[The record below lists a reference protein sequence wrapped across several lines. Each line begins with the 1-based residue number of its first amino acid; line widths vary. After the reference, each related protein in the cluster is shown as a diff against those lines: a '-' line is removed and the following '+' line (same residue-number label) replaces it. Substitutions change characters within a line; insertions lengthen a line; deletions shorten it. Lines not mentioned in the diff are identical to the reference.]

1 MSQHQY
7 LSQYSSQRPNV
18 KQSRT
23 QKKPSFVLNYFV
35 SAKLAILCG
44 AAAGTVFIGVPAAY
58 AQTNGTPV
66 SSAQATN
73 VIIAAQNQRTE
84 ADQDLPTVTLP
95 MITVEAATEENP
107 IYAGGQVTYTNNMG
121 FLGNKDFLETP
132 FSAISYTDKFIADQ
146 QAIDITDVIAAT
158 DPSVYASGASG
169 ESLESYYIRGFA
181 SSSNDVT
188 VNGLSG
194 MAPYYR
200 SSPEMFERVEVLK
213 GPSAML
219 NGMSPNG
226 SIGGSVNLVT
236 KRAGEEP
243 LTQLTTRYLS
253 DTQLGAHVDI
263 GRRFGEDKQF
273 GVRVNSAYREGD
285 SAVDDQEKQ
294 AQSAAIALDWRGE
307 RARVSADLYTTTDR
321 VDGPTRGV
329 TVASGINI
337 PSVPDTDTLL
347 NPSWAYFETQTKGAI
362 GRAEFD
368 INDQLTTYAAM
379 GVTKWNYSGLSADSA
394 QIFNA
399 DGDLTTTLGA
409 TGDDNE
415 RRSLEVGLNG
425 HLQTGSINHQI
436 ATNVTRYE
444 EDYSLY
450 AARFRGVSIDTNI
463 YNPIWGSRPDVD
475 LNLPL
480 LMTTE
485 TDLTSYGVADTLS
498 FDQDKYQLTLGARYQ
513 QLKTQQTGGLLSTGT
528 KYNESAVTPSGALLI
543 KINDQMSLYANYIEG
558 LSQGAT
564 APADAD
570 NAGEIF
576 APYKT
581 KQKEVGIKIDLGDF
595 SHTLS
600 AYEIEKPNSYTDT
613 DTNIFSY
620 AGAQRNR
627 GVEWGFFGSPAENV
641 RLMGGISY
649 IDAKLTEMNDG
660 VNEGNQAAG
669 VPKWQSKIG
678 AEWDL
683 PFIENLTL
691 TANANAV
698 SKQYLENDNIQSLPG
713 RTIYDVGARYL
724 TSVNDKPL
732 TLRGSVENVM
742 NKAYWTTAHYN
753 DLAIG
758 APRTFLL
765 SATVDF

>member
-1 MSQHQY
+1 MYQLQY
-7 LSQYSSQRPNV
+7 LDHKNNFKQR
-18 KQSRT
+18 KT
-23 QKKPSFVLNYFV
+23 QTKPLFALNCIV
-35 SAKLAILCG
+35 SAKLAMTLG
-44 AAAGTVFIGVPAAY
+44 VTVGTVFICMPSAY
-58 AQTNGTPV
+58 AQT
-66 SSAQATN
+66 SSHAISNEQTN
-73 VIIAAQNQRTE
+73 ESRIEQQNQDMESKDDENMPTTT
-84 ADQDLPTVTLP
+84 LSTITVTA
-95 MITVEAATEENP
+95 ERNDNP
-107 IYAGGQVTYTNNMG
+107 IYAGGQVTSTNHVG
-121 FLGNKDFLETP
+121 FLGNKDFLDTP

-158 DPSVYASGASG
+158 DPSVYASGAG
-169 ESLESYYIRGFA
+169 GQSLESYYIRGFA

-194 MAPYYR
+194 MAPFYR

-236 KRAGEEP
+236 KRAGDEP

-273 GVRVNSAYREGD
+273 GVRVNGAYREGD
-285 SAVDDQEKQ
+285 SAIDDQEKQ

-307 RARVSADLYTTTDR
+307 GARVSADLYTTTDR
-321 VDGPTRGV
+321 VDGPTRGI
-329 TVASGINI
+329 TLASGIDI
-337 PSVPDTDTLL
+337 PSVPDPDTLL
-347 NPSWAYFETQTKGAI
+347 NPSWAYFETKTKGAI

-368 INDQLTTYAAM
+368 INDQWTTYASM
-379 GVTKWNYSGLSADSA
+379 GVTKWNYDGLSADRA
-394 QIFNA
+394 QISNS

-415 RRSLEVGLNG
+415 RKSFEVGLNG
-425 HLQTGSINHQI
+425 HFQTGNIDHQI
-436 ATNVTRYE
+436 AINTTRYE
-444 EDYSLY
+444 EQYNLY
-450 AARFRGVSIDTNI
+450 AARFRGISIDTNI
-463 YNPIWGSRPDVD
+463 YDPVWGSRPDLD

-480 LMTTE
+480 LTT
-485 TDLTSYGVADTLS
+485 TDTNLTSYGVADTLS

-513 QLKTQQTGGLLSTGT
+513 KLKTEQTGGMLSTGM
-528 KYNESAVTPSGALLI
+528 KYDENAITPSGALLI
-543 KINDQMSLYANYIEG
+543 KMTDQTSLYANYIEG

-564 APADAD
+564 APVDAE

-627 GVEWGFFGSPAENV
+627 GVEWGVFGSPAENI

-649 IDAKLTEMNDG
+649 IDAKLTKMNNG

-669 VPKWQSKIG
+669 VPKWQSKVG
-678 AEWDL
+678 VEWDL
-683 PFIENLTL
+683 PFVENLTL

-698 SKQYLENDNIQSLPG
+698 SKQYLENDNIQSVSG
-713 RTIYDVGARYL
+713 RTIYGLGARYL
-724 TSVNDKPL
+724 TSVNQTPL
-732 TLRGSVENVM
+732 TVRASVDNVL

-758 APRTFLL
+758 EPRTFML
-765 SATVDF
+765 SATMDF

>member
-1 MSQHQY
+1 MSQLQQH
-7 LSQYSSQRPNV
+7 SSQHPNV
-18 KQSRT
+18 KQSFT
-23 QKKPSFVLNYFV
+23 EHKPFFVLNYFV
-35 SAKLAILCG
+35 SAKLALLCG
-44 AAAGTVFIGVPAAY
+44 AAAGTVFLGMPAAY

-66 SSAQATN
+66 SSTQATDMT
-73 VIIAAQNQRTE
+73 ITAQNQSTE

-95 MITVEAATEENP
+95 AITVEADVEENSN
-107 IYAGGQVTYTNNMG
+107 YAGGQVTYTNNMG
-121 FLGNKDFLETP
+121 FLGNKDFLDTP

-146 QAIDITDVIAAT
+146 QAVDITDVIAAT
-158 DPSVYASGASG
+158 DPAVYTSGASG

-188 VNGLSG
+188 VNGLTG

-236 KRAGEEP
+236 KRAGDEP

-253 DTQLGAHVDI
+253 DSQLGAHVDI

-273 GVRVNSAYREGD
+273 GVRINGAYREGD
-285 SAVDDQEKQ
+285 SVVDDQEKQ

-307 RARVSADLYTTTDR
+307 RARVSADLYTTTDH

-329 TVASGINI
+329 TLASGVDI
-337 PSVPDTDTLL
+337 PSVPDPDTLL

-368 INDQLTTYAAM
+368 INDQLTTYASM
-379 GVTKWNYSGLSADSA
+379 GVTKWNYDGLSADNA
-394 QIFNA
+394 QISNT
-399 DGDLTTTLGA
+399 DGDISTTVGYV
-409 TGDDNE
+409 GDDNE
-415 RRSLEVGLNG
+415 RQSFEVGLNG
-425 HLQTGSINHQI
+425 QFQTGNIGHQI
-436 ATNVTRYE
+436 AVNATRYE
-444 EDYSLY
+444 EEYNLY
-450 AARFRGVSIDTNI
+450 AARFRGVSVDTNI
-463 YNPIWGSRPDVD
+463 YDPVWGSRPDLD
-475 LNLPL
+475 LNPPL
-480 LMTTE
+480 LTATDTE
-485 TDLTSYGVADTLS
+485 LTSYGIADTLS

-513 QLKTQQTGGLLSTGT
+513 QLKTEQTGGMLSTGA
-528 KYNESAVTPSGALLI
+528 KYDENAVTPSVALSV
-543 KINDQMSLYANYIEG
+543 KITDQTSLYANYIEG
-558 LSQGAT
+558 LSKGDT
-564 APADAD
+564 APTDAE

-581 KQKEVGIKIDLGDF
+581 KQKEVGIKIDLGNF

-627 GVEWGFFGSPAENV
+627 GLEWGVFGSPAENV

-649 IDAKLTEMNDG
+649 IDAKLTKMSDG
-660 VNEGNQAAG
+660 VNEDNQAAG

-678 AEWDL
+678 VEWDL
-683 PFIENLTL
+683 PLVENLTL

-713 RTIYDVGARYL
+713 RTIYGVGARYL

-758 APRTFLL
+758 EPRTFLL
-765 SATVDF
+765 SATMDF

>member
-1 MSQHQY
+1 MSQLQQH
-7 LSQYSSQRPNV
+7 SSQHPNV
-18 KQSRT
+18 KQSFT
-23 QKKPSFVLNYFV
+23 EHKPFFVLNYFV
-35 SAKLAILCG
+35 SAKLALLCG
-44 AAAGTVFIGVPAAY
+44 AAAGTVFLGMPAAY

-66 SSAQATN
+66 SSTQATDMT
-73 VIIAAQNQRTE
+73 ITAQNQSIE

-95 MITVEAATEENP
+95 AITVEADVEENSN
-107 IYAGGQVTYTNNMG
+107 YAGGQVTYTNNMG
-121 FLGNKDFLETP
+121 FLGNKDFLDTP

-146 QAIDITDVIAAT
+146 QAVDITDVIAAT
-158 DPSVYASGASG
+158 DPAVYTSGASG

-188 VNGLSG
+188 VNGLTG

-236 KRAGEEP
+236 KRAGDEP

-253 DTQLGAHVDI
+253 DSQLGAHVDI

-273 GVRVNSAYREGD
+273 GFRVNGAYREGD

-307 RARVSADLYTTTDR
+307 RARVSADLYTTTDH

-329 TVASGINI
+329 TLASGVDI
-337 PSVPDTDTLL
+337 PSVPDPDTLL

-368 INDQLTTYAAM
+368 INDQLTTYASM
-379 GVTKWNYSGLSADSA
+379 GVTKWNYDGLSADNA
-394 QIFNA
+394 QISNT
-399 DGDLTTTLGA
+399 DGDISTTVGYV
-409 TGDDNE
+409 GDDNE
-415 RRSLEVGLNG
+415 RQSFEVGLNG
-425 HLQTGSINHQI
+425 QFQTGNIGHQI
-436 ATNVTRYE
+436 AVNATRYE
-444 EDYSLY
+444 EEYNLY
-450 AARFRGVSIDTNI
+450 AARFRGVSVDTNI
-463 YNPIWGSRPDVD
+463 YDPVWGSRPDLD
-475 LNLPL
+475 LNPPL
-480 LMTTE
+480 LTATDTE
-485 TDLTSYGVADTLS
+485 LTSYGIADTLS

-513 QLKTQQTGGLLSTGT
+513 QLKTEQTGGMLSTGT
-528 KYNESAVTPSGALLI
+528 KYDENAITPSVALSV
-543 KINDQMSLYANYIEG
+543 KITDQTSLYANYIEG
-558 LSQGAT
+558 LSKGDT
-564 APADAD
+564 APTDAE

-581 KQKEVGIKIDLGDF
+581 KQKEVGIKIDLGNF

-627 GVEWGFFGSPAENV
+627 GVEWGVFGSPAENV

-649 IDAKLTEMNDG
+649 IDAKLTKMNDG

-678 AEWDL
+678 VEWDL
-683 PFIENLTL
+683 PLVENLTL

-713 RTIYDVGARYL
+713 RTIYGVGARYL

-758 APRTFLL
+758 EPRTFLL
-765 SATVDF
+765 SATMDF

>member
-1 MSQHQY
+1 MSQLQQH
-7 LSQYSSQRPNV
+7 SSQHPNV
-18 KQSRT
+18 KQSFT
-23 QKKPSFVLNYFV
+23 EHKPFFVLNYFV
-35 SAKLAILCG
+35 SAKLALLCG
-44 AAAGTVFIGVPAAY
+44 AAAGTVFLGMPAAY

-66 SSAQATN
+66 SSTEATDMT
-73 VIIAAQNQRTE
+73 ITAQNQSTE

-95 MITVEAATEENP
+95 AITVEADAEENSN
-107 IYAGGQVTYTNNMG
+107 YAGGQVTYTNNMG
-121 FLGNKDFLETP
+121 FLGNKDFLDTP

-146 QAIDITDVIAAT
+146 QAVDITDVIAAT
-158 DPSVYASGASG
+158 DPAVYTSGASG

-188 VNGLSG
+188 VNGLTG

-236 KRAGEEP
+236 KRAGDEP

-253 DTQLGAHVDI
+253 DSQLGAHVDI

-273 GVRVNSAYREGD
+273 GVRVNGAYREGD

-307 RARVSADLYTTTDR
+307 RARVSADLYTTTDH

-329 TVASGINI
+329 TLASGVDI
-337 PSVPDTDTLL
+337 PSVPDPDTLL

-368 INDQLTTYAAM
+368 INDQLTTYASM
-379 GVTKWNYSGLSADSA
+379 GVTKWNYDGLSADNA
-394 QIFNA
+394 QISNT
-399 DGDLTTTLGA
+399 DGDISTTVGYV
-409 TGDDNE
+409 GDDNE
-415 RRSLEVGLNG
+415 RQSFEVGLNG
-425 HLQTGSINHQI
+425 QFQTGNIGHQI
-436 ATNVTRYE
+436 AVNATRYE
-444 EDYSLY
+444 EKYNLY
-450 AARFRGVSIDTNI
+450 AARFRGVSVDTNI
-463 YNPIWGSRPDVD
+463 YDPVWGSRPDLD
-475 LNLPL
+475 LNPPL
-480 LMTTE
+480 LTATDTE
-485 TDLTSYGVADTLS
+485 LTSYGIADTLS

-513 QLKTQQTGGLLSTGT
+513 QLKTEQTGGMLSTGT
-528 KYNESAVTPSGALLI
+528 KYDENAITPSVALSV
-543 KINDQMSLYANYIEG
+543 KITDQTSLYANYIEG
-558 LSQGAT
+558 LSKGAT
-564 APADAD
+564 APTDAE

-581 KQKEVGIKIDLGDF
+581 KQKEVGIKIDLGNF

-600 AYEIEKPNSYTDT
+600 AYEIEKPNGYTDT

-627 GVEWGFFGSPAENV
+627 GVEWGVFGSPAENV

-649 IDAKLTEMNDG
+649 IDAKLTKMNDG

-678 AEWDL
+678 VEWDL
-683 PFIENLTL
+683 PLVENLTL

-713 RTIYDVGARYL
+713 RTIYGVGARYL

-758 APRTFLL
+758 EPRTFLL
-765 SATVDF
+765 SATMDF

>member
-1 MSQHQY
+1 MSQLQQH
-7 LSQYSSQRPNV
+7 SSQHPNV
-18 KQSRT
+18 KQSFT
-23 QKKPSFVLNYFV
+23 EHKPFFVLNYFV
-35 SAKLAILCG
+35 SAKLALLCG
-44 AAAGTVFIGVPAAY
+44 AAAGTVFLGMPAAY
-58 AQTNGTPV
+58 AQTKGTPV
-66 SSAQATN
+66 SSTQATDMT
-73 VIIAAQNQRTE
+73 IIAQNQSTE
-84 ADQDLPTVTLP
+84 AGQDLPTVTLP
-95 MITVEAATEENP
+95 AITVEADAEENSN
-107 IYAGGQVTYTNNMG
+107 YAGGQVTYTNNMG
-121 FLGNKDFLETP
+121 FLGNKDFLDTP

-146 QAIDITDVIAAT
+146 QAVDITDVIAAT
-158 DPSVYASGASG
+158 DPAVYTSGASG

-188 VNGLSG
+188 VNGLTG

-236 KRAGEEP
+236 KRAGDEP
-243 LTQLTTRYLS
+243 LTQLTTKYLS

-273 GVRVNSAYREGD
+273 GVRVNGAYREGD

-307 RARVSADLYTTTDR
+307 RARVSADLYTTTDH

-329 TVASGINI
+329 TLASGVDI
-337 PSVPDTDTLL
+337 PSVPDPDTLL

-368 INDQLTTYAAM
+368 INDQLTTYASM
-379 GVTKWNYSGLSADSA
+379 GVTKWNYDGLSADNA
-394 QIFNA
+394 QISNT
-399 DGDLTTTLGA
+399 DGDISTTVGYV
-409 TGDDNE
+409 GDDNE
-415 RRSLEVGLNG
+415 RQSFEVGLNG
-425 HLQTGSINHQI
+425 QFQTGNIGHQI
-436 ATNVTRYE
+436 AVNATRYE
-444 EDYSLY
+444 EEYNLY
-450 AARFRGVSIDTNI
+450 AARFRGVSVDTNI
-463 YNPIWGSRPDVD
+463 YDPVWGSRPDLD
-475 LNLPL
+475 LNPPL
-480 LMTTE
+480 LTATDTE
-485 TDLTSYGVADTLS
+485 LTSYGIADTLS

-513 QLKTQQTGGLLSTGT
+513 QLKTEQTGGMLSTGT
-528 KYNESAVTPSGALLI
+528 KYDENAITPSVALSV
-543 KINDQMSLYANYIEG
+543 KITDQTSLYANYIEG
-558 LSQGAT
+558 LSKGAT
-564 APADAD
+564 APTDAE

-581 KQKEVGIKIDLGDF
+581 KQKEVGIKIDLGNF

-627 GVEWGFFGSPAENV
+627 GVEWGVFGSPAENV

-649 IDAKLTEMNDG
+649 IDAKLTKMNDG

-678 AEWDL
+678 VEWDL
-683 PFIENLTL
+683 PLVENLTL

-713 RTIYDVGARYL
+713 RTIYGVGARYL

-742 NKAYWTTAHYN
+742 NKAYWTTAYYN
-753 DLAIG
+753 DLALG
-758 APRTFLL
+758 EPRTFML
-765 SATVDF
+765 SATMDF

>member
-1 MSQHQY
+1 MSQLQQH
-7 LSQYSSQRPNV
+7 SSQHPNV
-18 KQSRT
+18 KQSFT
-23 QKKPSFVLNYFV
+23 EHKPFFVLNYFV
-35 SAKLAILCG
+35 SAKLALLCG
-44 AAAGTVFIGVPAAY
+44 AAAGTVFLGMPAAY

-66 SSAQATN
+66 SSTQATDMT
-73 VIIAAQNQRTE
+73 ITAQNQSTE

-95 MITVEAATEENP
+95 AITVEADVEENSN
-107 IYAGGQVTYTNNMG
+107 YAGGQVTYTNNMG
-121 FLGNKDFLETP
+121 FLGNKDFLDTP

-146 QAIDITDVIAAT
+146 QAVDITDVIAAT
-158 DPSVYASGASG
+158 DPAVYTSGASG

-188 VNGLSG
+188 VNGLTG

-236 KRAGEEP
+236 KRAGDEP

-253 DTQLGAHVDI
+253 DSQLGAHVDI

-273 GVRVNSAYREGD
+273 GFRVNGAYREGD

-307 RARVSADLYTTTDR
+307 RARVSADLYTTTDH

-329 TVASGINI
+329 TLASGVDI
-337 PSVPDTDTLL
+337 PSVPDPDTLL

-368 INDQLTTYAAM
+368 INDQLTTYASM
-379 GVTKWNYSGLSADSA
+379 GVTKWNYDGLSADNA
-394 QIFNA
+394 QISNT
-399 DGDLTTTLGA
+399 DGDISTTVGYV
-409 TGDDNE
+409 GDDNE
-415 RRSLEVGLNG
+415 RQSFEVGLNG
-425 HLQTGSINHQI
+425 QFQTGNIGHQI
-436 ATNVTRYE
+436 AVNATRYE
-444 EDYSLY
+444 EEHNLY
-450 AARFRGVSIDTNI
+450 AARFRGVSVDTNI
-463 YNPIWGSRPDVD
+463 YDPVWGSRPDLD
-475 LNLPL
+475 LNPPL
-480 LMTTE
+480 LTATDTE
-485 TDLTSYGVADTLS
+485 LTSYGIADTLS

-513 QLKTQQTGGLLSTGT
+513 QLKTEQTGGMLSTGT
-528 KYNESAVTPSGALLI
+528 KYDENAITPSVALSV
-543 KINDQMSLYANYIEG
+543 KITDQTSLYANYIEG
-558 LSQGAT
+558 LSKGDT
-564 APADAD
+564 APTDAE

-581 KQKEVGIKIDLGDF
+581 KQKEVGIKIDLGNF

-627 GVEWGFFGSPAENV
+627 GVEWGVFGSPAENV

-649 IDAKLTEMNDG
+649 IDAKLTKMNDG

-678 AEWDL
+678 VEWDL
-683 PFIENLTL
+683 PLVENLTL

-713 RTIYDVGARYL
+713 RTIYGVGARYL

-742 NKAYWTTAHYN
+742 NKAYWTTADYN

-758 APRTFLL
+758 EPRTFLL
-765 SATVDF
+765 SATMDF

>member
-1 MSQHQY
+1 MSQLQQH
-7 LSQYSSQRPNV
+7 SSQHPNV
-18 KQSRT
+18 KQSFT
-23 QKKPSFVLNYFV
+23 EHKPFFVLNYFV
-35 SAKLAILCG
+35 SAKLALLCG
-44 AAAGTVFIGVPAAY
+44 AAAGTVFLGMPAAY

-66 SSAQATN
+66 SSTQATDMT
-73 VIIAAQNQRTE
+73 ITAQNQSTE

-95 MITVEAATEENP
+95 AITVEADVEENSN
-107 IYAGGQVTYTNNMG
+107 YAGGQVTYTNNMG
-121 FLGNKDFLETP
+121 FLGNKDFLDTP

-146 QAIDITDVIAAT
+146 QAVDITDVIAAT
-158 DPSVYASGASG
+158 DPAVYTSGASG

-188 VNGLSG
+188 VNGLTG

-236 KRAGEEP
+236 KRAGDEP

-253 DTQLGAHVDI
+253 DSQLGAHVDI

-273 GVRVNSAYREGD
+273 GVRINGAYREGD

-307 RARVSADLYTTTDR
+307 RARVSADLYTTTDH

-329 TVASGINI
+329 TLASGVDI
-337 PSVPDTDTLL
+337 PSVPDPDTLL

-368 INDQLTTYAAM
+368 INDQLTTYASM
-379 GVTKWNYSGLSADSA
+379 GVTKWNYDGLSADNA
-394 QIFNA
+394 QISNT
-399 DGDLTTTLGA
+399 DGDISTTVGYV
-409 TGDDNE
+409 GDDNE
-415 RRSLEVGLNG
+415 RQSFEVGLNG
-425 HLQTGSINHQI
+425 QFQTGNIGHQI
-436 ATNVTRYE
+436 AVNATRYE
-444 EDYSLY
+444 EEYNLY
-450 AARFRGVSIDTNI
+450 AARFRGVSVDTNI
-463 YNPIWGSRPDVD
+463 YDPVWGSRPDLD
-475 LNLPL
+475 LNPPL
-480 LMTTE
+480 LTATDTE
-485 TDLTSYGVADTLS
+485 LTSYGIADTLS

-513 QLKTQQTGGLLSTGT
+513 QLKTEQTGGMLSTGA
-528 KYNESAVTPSGALLI
+528 KYDENAVTPSVALSV
-543 KINDQMSLYANYIEG
+543 KITDQTSLYANYIEG
-558 LSQGAT
+558 LSKGDT
-564 APADAD
+564 APTDAE

-581 KQKEVGIKIDLGDF
+581 KQKEVGIKIDLGNF

-627 GVEWGFFGSPAENV
+627 GLEWGVFGSPAENV

-649 IDAKLTEMNDG
+649 IDAKLTKMSDG
-660 VNEGNQAAG
+660 VNEDNQAAG

-678 AEWDL
+678 VEWDL
-683 PFIENLTL
+683 PLVENLTL

-713 RTIYDVGARYL
+713 RTIYGVGARYL

-758 APRTFLL
+758 EPRTFLL
-765 SATVDF
+765 SATMDF

>member
-1 MSQHQY
+1 MSQLQQH
-7 LSQYSSQRPNV
+7 SSQHPNV
-18 KQSRT
+18 KQSFT
-23 QKKPSFVLNYFV
+23 EHKPFFVLNYFV
-35 SAKLAILCG
+35 SAKLALLCG
-44 AAAGTVFIGVPAAY
+44 AAAGTVFLGMPAAY
-58 AQTNGTPV
+58 AQTKGTPV
-66 SSAQATN
+66 SSTQATDMT
-73 VIIAAQNQRTE
+73 ITAQNQSTE

-95 MITVEAATEENP
+95 AITVEADAEENSN
-107 IYAGGQVTYTNNMG
+107 YAGGQVTYTNNMG
-121 FLGNKDFLETP
+121 FLGNKDFLDTP

-146 QAIDITDVIAAT
+146 QAVDITDVIAAT
-158 DPSVYASGASG
+158 DPAVYTSGASG

-188 VNGLSG
+188 VNGLTG

-236 KRAGEEP
+236 KRAGDEP

-253 DTQLGAHVDI
+253 DSQLGAHVDI

-273 GVRVNSAYREGD
+273 GVRVNGAYREGD

-307 RARVSADLYTTTDR
+307 RARVSADLYTTTDH

-329 TVASGINI
+329 TLASGVDI
-337 PSVPDTDTLL
+337 PSVTDPDTLL

-368 INDQLTTYAAM
+368 INDRLTTYASM
-379 GVTKWNYSGLSADSA
+379 GVTKWNYDGLSADNA
-394 QIFNA
+394 QISNT
-399 DGDLTTTLGA
+399 DGDISTTVGYV
-409 TGDDNE
+409 GDDNE
-415 RRSLEVGLNG
+415 RQSFEVGLNG
-425 HLQTGSINHQI
+425 QFQTGNIGHQI
-436 ATNVTRYE
+436 AVNATRYE
-444 EDYSLY
+444 EEYNLY
-450 AARFRGVSIDTNI
+450 AARFRGVSVDTNI
-463 YNPIWGSRPDVD
+463 YDPVWGSRPDLD
-475 LNLPL
+475 LNPPL
-480 LMTTE
+480 LTATDTE
-485 TDLTSYGVADTLS
+485 LTSYGIADTLS

-513 QLKTQQTGGLLSTGT
+513 QLKTEQTGGMLSTGT
-528 KYNESAVTPSGALLI
+528 KYDENAITPSVALSV
-543 KINDQMSLYANYIEG
+543 KITDQTSLYANYIEG
-558 LSQGAT
+558 LSKGAT
-564 APADAD
+564 APTDAE

-581 KQKEVGIKIDLGDF
+581 KQKEVGIKIDLGNF

-627 GVEWGFFGSPAENV
+627 GVEWGVFGSPTENV

-660 VNEGNQAAG
+660 INEGNQAAG
-669 VPKWQSKIG
+669 VPKWQSKVG
-678 AEWDL
+678 VEWDL
-683 PFIENLTL
+683 PLVENLTL

-713 RTIYDVGARYL
+713 RTIYGVGARYL

-758 APRTFLL
+758 EPRTFLL
-765 SATVDF
+765 SATMDF

>member
-1 MSQHQY
+1 MSQLQQH
-7 LSQYSSQRPNV
+7 SSQHPNV
-18 KQSRT
+18 KQSFT
-23 QKKPSFVLNYFV
+23 EHKPFFVLNYFV
-35 SAKLAILCG
+35 SAKLALLCG
-44 AAAGTVFIGVPAAY
+44 AAAGTVFLGMPAAY

-66 SSAQATN
+66 SSTQATDMT
-73 VIIAAQNQRTE
+73 ITAQNQSTE

-95 MITVEAATEENP
+95 AITVEADVEENSN
-107 IYAGGQVTYTNNMG
+107 YAGGQVTYTNNMG
-121 FLGNKDFLETP
+121 FLGNKDFLDTP

-146 QAIDITDVIAAT
+146 QAVDITDVIAAT
-158 DPSVYASGASG
+158 DPAVYTSGASG

-188 VNGLSG
+188 VNGLTG

-236 KRAGEEP
+236 KRAGDEP

-253 DTQLGAHVDI
+253 DSQLGAHVDI

-273 GVRVNSAYREGD
+273 GFRVNGAYREGD

-307 RARVSADLYTTTDR
+307 RARVSADLYTTTDH

-329 TVASGINI
+329 TLASGVDI
-337 PSVPDTDTLL
+337 PSVPDPDTLL

-368 INDQLTTYAAM
+368 INDQLTTYASM
-379 GVTKWNYSGLSADSA
+379 GVTKWNYDGLSADNA
-394 QIFNA
+394 QISNT
-399 DGDLTTTLGA
+399 DGDISTTVGYV
-409 TGDDNE
+409 GDDNE
-415 RRSLEVGLNG
+415 RQSFEVGLNG
-425 HLQTGSINHQI
+425 QFQTGNIGHQI
-436 ATNVTRYE
+436 AVNATRYE
-444 EDYSLY
+444 EEYNLY
-450 AARFRGVSIDTNI
+450 AARFRGVSVDTNI
-463 YNPIWGSRPDVD
+463 YDPVWGSRPDLD
-475 LNLPL
+475 LNPPL
-480 LMTTE
+480 LTATDTE
-485 TDLTSYGVADTLS
+485 LTSYGIADTLS

-513 QLKTQQTGGLLSTGT
+513 QLKTEQTGGMLSTGT
-528 KYNESAVTPSGALLI
+528 KYDENAITPSVALSV
-543 KINDQMSLYANYIEG
+543 KITDQTSLYANYIEG
-558 LSQGAT
+558 LSKGDT
-564 APADAD
+564 APTDAE

-581 KQKEVGIKIDLGDF
+581 KQKEVGIKIDLGNF

-627 GVEWGFFGSPAENV
+627 GVEWGVFGSPAENV

-649 IDAKLTEMNDG
+649 IDAKLTKMNDG

-678 AEWDL
+678 VEWDL
-683 PFIENLTL
+683 PLVENLTL

-713 RTIYDVGARYL
+713 RAIYGVGARYL

-758 APRTFLL
+758 EPRTFLL
-765 SATVDF
+765 SATMDF

>member
-1 MSQHQY
+1 MSQLQQH
-7 LSQYSSQRPNV
+7 SSQHPNV
-18 KQSRT
+18 KQSFT
-23 QKKPSFVLNYFV
+23 EHKPFFVLNYFV
-35 SAKLAILCG
+35 SAKLALLCG
-44 AAAGTVFIGVPAAY
+44 AAAGTVFLGMPAAY

-66 SSAQATN
+66 SSTQATDMT
-73 VIIAAQNQRTE
+73 ITAQNQSTE

-95 MITVEAATEENP
+95 AITVEADVEENSN
-107 IYAGGQVTYTNNMG
+107 YAGGQVTYTNNMG
-121 FLGNKDFLETP
+121 FLGNKDFLDTP

-146 QAIDITDVIAAT
+146 QAVDITDVIAAT
-158 DPSVYASGASG
+158 DPAVYTSGASG

-188 VNGLSG
+188 VNGLTG

-236 KRAGEEP
+236 KRAGDEP

-253 DTQLGAHVDI
+253 DSQLGAHVDI

-273 GVRVNSAYREGD
+273 GVRINGAYREGD

-307 RARVSADLYTTTDR
+307 RARVSADLYTTTDH

-329 TVASGINI
+329 TLASGVDI
-337 PSVPDTDTLL
+337 PSVPDPDTLL

-368 INDQLTTYAAM
+368 INDQLTTYASM
-379 GVTKWNYSGLSADSA
+379 GVTKWNYDGLSADNA
-394 QIFNA
+394 QISNT
-399 DGDLTTTLGA
+399 DGDISTTVGYV
-409 TGDDNE
+409 GDDNE

-425 HLQTGSINHQI
+425 QFQTGNIGHQI
-436 ATNVTRYE
+436 AVNATRYE
-444 EDYSLY
+444 EEYNLY
-450 AARFRGVSIDTNI
+450 AARFRGVSVDTNI
-463 YNPIWGSRPDVD
+463 YDPVWGSRPDLD
-475 LNLPL
+475 LNPPL
-480 LMTTE
+480 LTATDTE
-485 TDLTSYGVADTLS
+485 LTSYGIADTLS

-513 QLKTQQTGGLLSTGT
+513 QLKTEQTGGMLSTGA
-528 KYNESAVTPSGALLI
+528 KYDENAVTPSVALSV
-543 KINDQMSLYANYIEG
+543 KITDQTSLYANYIEG
-558 LSQGAT
+558 LSKGDT
-564 APADAD
+564 APTDAE

-581 KQKEVGIKIDLGDF
+581 KQKEVGIKIDLGNF

-627 GVEWGFFGSPAENV
+627 GLEWGVFGSPAENV

-649 IDAKLTEMNDG
+649 IDAKLTKMNDG

-678 AEWDL
+678 VEWDL
-683 PFIENLTL
+683 PLVENLTL

-713 RTIYDVGARYL
+713 RTIYGVGARYL

-758 APRTFLL
+758 EPRTFLL
-765 SATVDF
+765 SATMDF

>member
-1 MSQHQY
+1 M
-7 LSQYSSQRPNV
+7 
-18 KQSRT
+18 
-23 QKKPSFVLNYFV
+23 PS
-35 SAKLAILCG
+35 
-44 AAAGTVFIGVPAAY
+44 AY
-58 AQTNGTPV
+58 AQEDSDLT
-66 SSAQATN
+66 SSQQVNELDTEQ
-73 VIIAAQNQRTE
+73 QNQNI
-84 ADQDLPTVTLP
+84 DLGANQEIPTTTLP
-95 MITVEAATEENP
+95 AITVVAEGNDNQT
-107 IYAGGQVTYTNNMG
+107 YSGGQVTYTNHVG
-121 FLGNKDFLETP
+121 FLGNKDFLDTP

-146 QAIDITDVIAAT
+146 QAVDITDVIAAT
-158 DPSVYASGASG
+158 DPAVYTSGASG

-188 VNGLSG
+188 VNGLTG

-236 KRAGEEP
+236 KRAGDEP

-253 DTQLGAHVDI
+253 DSQLGAHVDI

-273 GVRVNSAYREGD
+273 GVRINGAYREGD

-307 RARVSADLYTTTDR
+307 RARVSADLYTTTDH

-329 TVASGINI
+329 TLASGVDI
-337 PSVPDTDTLL
+337 PSVPDPDTLL

-368 INDQLTTYAAM
+368 INDQLTTYASM
-379 GVTKWNYSGLSADSA
+379 GVTKWNYDGLSADNA
-394 QIFNA
+394 QISNT
-399 DGDLTTTLGA
+399 DGDISTTVGYV
-409 TGDDNE
+409 GDDNE
-415 RRSLEVGLNG
+415 RQSFEVGLNG
-425 HLQTGSINHQI
+425 QFQTGNIGHQI
-436 ATNVTRYE
+436 AVNATRYE
-444 EDYSLY
+444 EEYNLY
-450 AARFRGVSIDTNI
+450 AARFRGVSVDTNI
-463 YNPIWGSRPDVD
+463 YDPVWGSRPDLD
-475 LNLPL
+475 LNPPL
-480 LMTTE
+480 LTATDTE
-485 TDLTSYGVADTLS
+485 LTSYGIADTLS

-513 QLKTQQTGGLLSTGT
+513 QLKTEQTGGMLSTGA
-528 KYNESAVTPSGALLI
+528 KYDENAVTPSVALSV
-543 KINDQMSLYANYIEG
+543 KITDQTSLYANYIEG
-558 LSQGAT
+558 LSKGDT
-564 APADAD
+564 APTDAE

-581 KQKEVGIKIDLGDF
+581 KQKEVGIKIDLGNF

-627 GVEWGFFGSPAENV
+627 GLEWGVFGSPAENV

-649 IDAKLTEMNDG
+649 IDAKLTKMSDG
-660 VNEGNQAAG
+660 VNEDNQAAG

-678 AEWDL
+678 VEWDL
-683 PFIENLTL
+683 PLVENLTL

-713 RTIYDVGARYL
+713 RTIYGVGARYL

-758 APRTFLL
+758 EPRTFLL
-765 SATVDF
+765 SATMGF

>member
-1 MSQHQY
+1 MYQLQQLNHKS
-7 LSQYSSQRPNV
+7 NV
-18 KQSRT
+18 KRWTT
-23 QKKPSFVLNYFV
+23 QTKPSFALNYIV
-35 SAKLAILCG
+35 SAKLAMALGI
-44 AAAGTVFIGVPAAY
+44 AAGTVFICVPSAY
-58 AQTNGTPV
+58 AQEDSDLT
-66 SSAQATN
+66 SSQQVNELDTEQ
-73 VIIAAQNQRTE
+73 QNQNI
-84 ADQDLPTVTLP
+84 DLGANQEIPTTTLP
-95 MITVEAATEENP
+95 AITVVAEGNDNQT
-107 IYAGGQVTYTNNMG
+107 YSGGQVTYTNHVG
-121 FLGNKDFLETP
+121 FLGNKDFLDTP

-146 QAIDITDVIAAT
+146 QAVDITDVIAAT
-158 DPSVYASGASG
+158 DPAVYTSGASG

-188 VNGLSG
+188 VNGLTG

-236 KRAGEEP
+236 KRAGDEP

-253 DTQLGAHVDI
+253 DSQLGAHVDI

-273 GVRVNSAYREGD
+273 GVRINGAYREGD

-307 RARVSADLYTTTDR
+307 RARVSADLYTTTDH

-329 TVASGINI
+329 TLASGVDI
-337 PSVPDTDTLL
+337 PSVPDPDTLL

-368 INDQLTTYAAM
+368 INDQLTTYASM
-379 GVTKWNYSGLSADSA
+379 GVTKWNYDGLSADNA
-394 QIFNA
+394 QISNT
-399 DGDLTTTLGA
+399 DGDISTTVGYV
-409 TGDDNE
+409 GDDNE
-415 RRSLEVGLNG
+415 RQSFEVGLNG
-425 HLQTGSINHQI
+425 QFQTGNIGHQI
-436 ATNVTRYE
+436 AVNATRYE
-444 EDYSLY
+444 EEYNLY
-450 AARFRGVSIDTNI
+450 AARFRGVSVDTNI
-463 YNPIWGSRPDVD
+463 YDPVWGSRPDLD
-475 LNLPL
+475 LNPPL
-480 LMTTE
+480 LTATDTE
-485 TDLTSYGVADTLS
+485 LTSYGIADTLS

-513 QLKTQQTGGLLSTGT
+513 QLKTEQTGGMLSTGA
-528 KYNESAVTPSGALLI
+528 KYDENAVTPSVALSV
-543 KINDQMSLYANYIEG
+543 KITDQTSLYANYIEG
-558 LSQGAT
+558 LSKGDT
-564 APADAD
+564 APTDAE

-581 KQKEVGIKIDLGDF
+581 KQKEVGIKIDLGNF

-627 GVEWGFFGSPAENV
+627 GLEWGVFGSPAENV

-649 IDAKLTEMNDG
+649 IDAKLTKMSDG
-660 VNEGNQAAG
+660 VNEDNQAAG

-678 AEWDL
+678 VEWDL
-683 PFIENLTL
+683 PLVENLTL

-713 RTIYDVGARYL
+713 RTIYGVGARYL

-758 APRTFLL
+758 EPRTFLL
-765 SATVDF
+765 SATMGF

>member
-1 MSQHQY
+1 MSQLQQH
-7 LSQYSSQRPNV
+7 LSQHPNV
-18 KQSRT
+18 KQSFT
-23 QKKPSFVLNYFV
+23 EHKPFFVLNYFV
-35 SAKLAILCG
+35 SAKLALLCG
-44 AAAGTVFIGVPAAY
+44 AAAGTVFLGMPAAY

-66 SSAQATN
+66 SSTQATDMT
-73 VIIAAQNQRTE
+73 ITAQNQSTE

-95 MITVEAATEENP
+95 AITVEADVEENSN
-107 IYAGGQVTYTNNMG
+107 YAGGQVTYTNNMG
-121 FLGNKDFLETP
+121 FLGNKDFLDTP

-146 QAIDITDVIAAT
+146 QAVDITDVIAAT
-158 DPSVYASGASG
+158 DPAFYTSGASG

-188 VNGLSG
+188 VNGLTG

-236 KRAGEEP
+236 KRAGDEP

-253 DTQLGAHVDI
+253 DSQLGAHVDI

-273 GVRVNSAYREGD
+273 GFRVNGAYREGD

-307 RARVSADLYTTTDR
+307 RARVSADLYTTTDH

-329 TVASGINI
+329 TLASGVDI
-337 PSVPDTDTLL
+337 PSVPDPDTLL

-368 INDQLTTYAAM
+368 INDQLTTYASM
-379 GVTKWNYSGLSADSA
+379 GVTKWNYDGLSADNA
-394 QIFNA
+394 QISNT
-399 DGDLTTTLGA
+399 DGDISTTVGYV
-409 TGDDNE
+409 GDDNE
-415 RRSLEVGLNG
+415 RQSFEVGLNG
-425 HLQTGSINHQI
+425 QFQTGNIGHQI
-436 ATNVTRYE
+436 AVNATRYE
-444 EDYSLY
+444 EEYNLY
-450 AARFRGVSIDTNI
+450 AARFRGVSVDTNI
-463 YNPIWGSRPDVD
+463 YDPVWGSRPDLD
-475 LNLPL
+475 LNPPL
-480 LMTTE
+480 LTATDTE
-485 TDLTSYGVADTLS
+485 LTSYGIADTLS

-513 QLKTQQTGGLLSTGT
+513 QLKTKQTGGMLSTGT
-528 KYNESAVTPSGALLI
+528 KYDENAITPSVALSV
-543 KINDQMSLYANYIEG
+543 KITDQTSLYANYIEG
-558 LSQGAT
+558 LSKGDT
-564 APADAD
+564 APTDAE

-581 KQKEVGIKIDLGDF
+581 KQKEVGIKIDLGNF

-627 GVEWGFFGSPAENV
+627 GVEWGVFGSPAENV

-649 IDAKLTEMNDG
+649 IDAKLTKMNDG

-678 AEWDL
+678 VEWDL
-683 PFIENLTL
+683 PLVENLTL

-713 RTIYDVGARYL
+713 RTIYGVGARYL

-758 APRTFLL
+758 EPRTFLL
-765 SATVDF
+765 SATMDF

>member
-1 MSQHQY
+1 MSQLQQH
-7 LSQYSSQRPNV
+7 SSQHPNV
-18 KQSRT
+18 KQSFT
-23 QKKPSFVLNYFV
+23 EHKPFFVLNYFV
-35 SAKLAILCG
+35 SAKLALLCG
-44 AAAGTVFIGVPAAY
+44 AAAGTVFLGMPAAY

-66 SSAQATN
+66 SSTQATDMT
-73 VIIAAQNQRTE
+73 ITAQNQSTE

-95 MITVEAATEENP
+95 AITVEADVEENSN
-107 IYAGGQVTYTNNMG
+107 YAGGQVTYTNNMG
-121 FLGNKDFLETP
+121 FLGNKDFLDTP

-146 QAIDITDVIAAT
+146 QAVDITDVIAAT
-158 DPSVYASGASG
+158 DPAVYTSGASG

-188 VNGLSG
+188 VNGLTG

-236 KRAGEEP
+236 KRAGDEP

-253 DTQLGAHVDI
+253 DSQLGAHVDI

-273 GVRVNSAYREGD
+273 GVRINGAYREGD

-307 RARVSADLYTTTDR
+307 RARVSADLYTTTDH

-329 TVASGINI
+329 TLASGVDI
-337 PSVPDTDTLL
+337 PSVPDPDTLL

-368 INDQLTTYAAM
+368 INDQLTTYASM
-379 GVTKWNYSGLSADSA
+379 GVTKWNYDGLSADNA
-394 QIFNA
+394 QISNT
-399 DGDLTTTLGA
+399 DGDISTTVGYV
-409 TGDDNE
+409 GDDNE
-415 RRSLEVGLNG
+415 RQSFEVGLNG
-425 HLQTGSINHQI
+425 QFQTGNIGHQI
-436 ATNVTRYE
+436 AVNATRYE
-444 EDYSLY
+444 EEYNLY
-450 AARFRGVSIDTNI
+450 AARFRGVSVDTNI
-463 YNPIWGSRPDVD
+463 YDPVWGSRPDLD
-475 LNLPL
+475 LNPPL
-480 LMTTE
+480 LTATDTE
-485 TDLTSYGVADTLS
+485 LTSYGIADTLS

-513 QLKTQQTGGLLSTGT
+513 QLKTEQTGGMLSTGA
-528 KYNESAVTPSGALLI
+528 KYDENAVTPSVALSV
-543 KINDQMSLYANYIEG
+543 KITDQTSLYANYIEG
-558 LSQGAT
+558 LSKGDT
-564 APADAD
+564 APTDAE

-581 KQKEVGIKIDLGDF
+581 KQKEVGIKIDLGNF

-627 GVEWGFFGSPAENV
+627 GLEWGVFGSPAENV

-649 IDAKLTEMNDG
+649 IDAKLTKMSDG

-678 AEWDL
+678 VEWDL
-683 PFIENLTL
+683 PLVENLTL

-713 RTIYDVGARYL
+713 RTIYGVGARYL

-758 APRTFLL
+758 EPRTFLL
-765 SATVDF
+765 SATMDF

>member
-1 MSQHQY
+1 MSQLQQH
-7 LSQYSSQRPNV
+7 SSQHPNV
-18 KQSRT
+18 KQSFT
-23 QKKPSFVLNYFV
+23 EHKPFFVLNYFV
-35 SAKLAILCG
+35 SAKLALLCG
-44 AAAGTVFIGVPAAY
+44 AAAGTVFLGMPAAY

-66 SSAQATN
+66 SSTQATDMT
-73 VIIAAQNQRTE
+73 ITAQNQSTE

-95 MITVEAATEENP
+95 AITVEADVEENSN
-107 IYAGGQVTYTNNMG
+107 YAGGQVTYTNNMG
-121 FLGNKDFLETP
+121 FLGNKDFLDTP

-146 QAIDITDVIAAT
+146 QAVDITDVIAAT
-158 DPSVYASGASG
+158 DPAVYTSGASG

-188 VNGLSG
+188 VNGLTG

-236 KRAGEEP
+236 KRAGDEP

-253 DTQLGAHVDI
+253 DSQLGAHVDI

-273 GVRVNSAYREGD
+273 GFRVNGAYREGD

-307 RARVSADLYTTTDR
+307 RARVSADLYTTTDH

-329 TVASGINI
+329 TLASGVDI
-337 PSVPDTDTLL
+337 PSVPDPDTLL

-368 INDQLTTYAAM
+368 INDQLTTYASM
-379 GVTKWNYSGLSADSA
+379 GVTKWNYDGLSADNA
-394 QIFNA
+394 QISNT
-399 DGDLTTTLGA
+399 DGDISTTVGYV
-409 TGDDNE
+409 GDDNE
-415 RRSLEVGLNG
+415 RQSFEVGLNG
-425 HLQTGSINHQI
+425 QFQTGNIGHQI
-436 ATNVTRYE
+436 AVNATRYE
-444 EDYSLY
+444 EEYNLY
-450 AARFRGVSIDTNI
+450 AARFRGVSVDTNI
-463 YNPIWGSRPDVD
+463 YDPVWGSRPDLD
-475 LNLPL
+475 LNPPL
-480 LMTTE
+480 LTATDTE
-485 TDLTSYGVADTLS
+485 LTSYGIADTLS

-513 QLKTQQTGGLLSTGT
+513 QLKTEQTGGMLSTGT
-528 KYNESAVTPSGALLI
+528 KYDENAITPSVALSV
-543 KINDQMSLYANYIEG
+543 KITDQTSLYANYIEG
-558 LSQGAT
+558 LSKGDT
-564 APADAD
+564 APTDAE

-581 KQKEVGIKIDLGDF
+581 KQKEVGIKIDLGNF

-627 GVEWGFFGSPAENV
+627 GVEWGVFGSPAENV

-649 IDAKLTEMNDG
+649 IDAKLTKMNDG

-678 AEWDL
+678 VEWDL
-683 PFIENLTL
+683 PLVENLTL

-713 RTIYDVGARYL
+713 RTIYGVGARYL

-742 NKAYWTTAHYN
+742 NKAYWTTADYN

-758 APRTFLL
+758 EPRTFLL
-765 SATVDF
+765 SATMDF

>member
-1 MSQHQY
+1 MSQLQQH
-7 LSQYSSQRPNV
+7 SSQHPNV
-18 KQSRT
+18 KQSFT
-23 QKKPSFVLNYFV
+23 EHKPFFVLNYFV
-35 SAKLAILCG
+35 SAKLALLCG
-44 AAAGTVFIGVPAAY
+44 AAAGTVFLGMPAAY

-66 SSAQATN
+66 SSTQATDMT
-73 VIIAAQNQRTE
+73 ITAQNQSTE

-95 MITVEAATEENP
+95 AITVEADVEENSN
-107 IYAGGQVTYTNNMG
+107 YAGGQVTYTNNMG
-121 FLGNKDFLETP
+121 FLGNKDFLDTP

-146 QAIDITDVIAAT
+146 QAVDITDVIAAT
-158 DPSVYASGASG
+158 DPAVYTSGASG

-188 VNGLSG
+188 VNGLTG

-236 KRAGEEP
+236 KRAGDEP

-253 DTQLGAHVDI
+253 DSQLGAHVDI

-273 GVRVNSAYREGD
+273 GVRINGAYREGD

-307 RARVSADLYTTTDR
+307 RARVSADLYTTTDH

-329 TVASGINI
+329 TLASGVDI
-337 PSVPDTDTLL
+337 PSVPDPDTLL

-368 INDQLTTYAAM
+368 INDQLTTYASM
-379 GVTKWNYSGLSADSA
+379 GVTKWNYDGLSADNA
-394 QIFNA
+394 QISNT
-399 DGDLTTTLGA
+399 DGDISTTVGYV
-409 TGDDNE
+409 GDDNE
-415 RRSLEVGLNG
+415 RQSFEVGLNG
-425 HLQTGSINHQI
+425 QFQTGNIGHQI
-436 ATNVTRYE
+436 AVNATRYE
-444 EDYSLY
+444 EEYNLY
-450 AARFRGVSIDTNI
+450 AARFRGVSVDTNI
-463 YNPIWGSRPDVD
+463 YDPVWGSRPDLD
-475 LNLPL
+475 LNPPL
-480 LMTTE
+480 LTATDTE
-485 TDLTSYGVADTLS
+485 LTSYGIADTLS

-513 QLKTQQTGGLLSTGT
+513 QLKTEQTGGMLSTGA
-528 KYNESAVTPSGALLI
+528 KYDENAVTPSVALSV
-543 KINDQMSLYANYIEG
+543 KITDQTSLYANYIEG
-558 LSQGAT
+558 LSKGDT
-564 APADAD
+564 APTDAE

-581 KQKEVGIKIDLGDF
+581 KQKEVGIKIDLGNF

-627 GVEWGFFGSPAENV
+627 GLEWGVFGSPAENV

-649 IDAKLTEMNDG
+649 IDAKLTKMSDG
-660 VNEGNQAAG
+660 VNEDNQAAG

-678 AEWDL
+678 VEWDL
-683 PFIENLTL
+683 PLVENLTL

-713 RTIYDVGARYL
+713 RTIYGVGARYL

-758 APRTFLL
+758 EPRTFLL
-765 SATVDF
+765 SATMGF

>member
-1 MSQHQY
+1 MSQLQQH
-7 LSQYSSQRPNV
+7 SSQHPNV
-18 KQSRT
+18 KQSFT
-23 QKKPSFVLNYFV
+23 EHKPFFVLNYFV
-35 SAKLAILCG
+35 SAKLALLCG
-44 AAAGTVFIGVPAAY
+44 AAAGTVFLGMPAAY

-66 SSAQATN
+66 SSTQATDMT
-73 VIIAAQNQRTE
+73 ITAQNQSTE

-95 MITVEAATEENP
+95 AITVEADVEENSN
-107 IYAGGQVTYTNNMG
+107 YAGGQVTYTNNMG
-121 FLGNKDFLETP
+121 FLGNKDFLDTP

-146 QAIDITDVIAAT
+146 QAVDITDVIAAT
-158 DPSVYASGASG
+158 DPAVYTSGASG

-188 VNGLSG
+188 VNGLTG

-236 KRAGEEP
+236 KRAGDEP

-253 DTQLGAHVDI
+253 DSQLGAHVDI

-273 GVRVNSAYREGD
+273 GFRVNGAYREGD

-307 RARVSADLYTTTDR
+307 RARVSADLYTTTDH

-329 TVASGINI
+329 TLASGVDI
-337 PSVPDTDTLL
+337 PSVPDPDTLL

-368 INDQLTTYAAM
+368 INDQLTTYASM
-379 GVTKWNYSGLSADSA
+379 GVTKWNYDGLSADNA
-394 QIFNA
+394 QISNT
-399 DGDLTTTLGA
+399 DGDISTTVGYV
-409 TGDDNE
+409 GDDNE
-415 RRSLEVGLNG
+415 RQSFEVGLNG
-425 HLQTGSINHQI
+425 QFQTGNIGHQI
-436 ATNVTRYE
+436 AVNATRYE
-444 EDYSLY
+444 EEYNLY
-450 AARFRGVSIDTNI
+450 AARFRGVSVDTNI
-463 YNPIWGSRPDVD
+463 YDPVWGSRPDLD
-475 LNLPL
+475 LNPPL
-480 LMTTE
+480 LTATDTE
-485 TDLTSYGVADTLS
+485 LTSYGIADTLS

-513 QLKTQQTGGLLSTGT
+513 QLKTEQTGGMLSTGT
-528 KYNESAVTPSGALLI
+528 KYDENAITPSVALSV
-543 KINDQMSLYANYIEG
+543 KITDQTSLYANYIEG
-558 LSQGAT
+558 LSKGDT
-564 APADAD
+564 APTDAE

-581 KQKEVGIKIDLGDF
+581 KQKEVGIKIDLGNF

-627 GVEWGFFGSPAENV
+627 GVEWGVFGSPAENV

-649 IDAKLTEMNDG
+649 IDAKLTKMNDG

-678 AEWDL
+678 VEWDL
-683 PFIENLTL
+683 PLVENLTL

-713 RTIYDVGARYL
+713 RTIYGVGARYL

-758 APRTFLL
+758 EPRTFLL
-765 SATVDF
+765 SATMDF

>member
-1 MSQHQY
+1 MSQLQQH
-7 LSQYSSQRPNV
+7 SSQHPNV
-18 KQSRT
+18 KQSFT
-23 QKKPSFVLNYFV
+23 EHKPFFVLNYFV
-35 SAKLAILCG
+35 SAKLALLCG
-44 AAAGTVFIGVPAAY
+44 AAAGTVFLGIPAAY

-66 SSAQATN
+66 SSTQATDMT
-73 VIIAAQNQRTE
+73 ITAQNQSTE

-95 MITVEAATEENP
+95 AITVEADVEENSN
-107 IYAGGQVTYTNNMG
+107 YAGGQVTYTNNMG
-121 FLGNKDFLETP
+121 FLGNKDFLDTP

-146 QAIDITDVIAAT
+146 QAVDITDVIAAT
-158 DPSVYASGASG
+158 DPAVYTSGASG

-188 VNGLSG
+188 VNGLTG

-236 KRAGEEP
+236 KRAGDEP

-253 DTQLGAHVDI
+253 DSQLGAHVDI

-273 GVRVNSAYREGD
+273 GFRVNGAYREGD

-307 RARVSADLYTTTDR
+307 RARVSADLYTTTDH

-329 TVASGINI
+329 TLASGVDI
-337 PSVPDTDTLL
+337 PSVPDPDTLL

-368 INDQLTTYAAM
+368 INDQLTTYASM
-379 GVTKWNYSGLSADSA
+379 GVTKWNYDGLSADNA
-394 QIFNA
+394 QISNT
-399 DGDLTTTLGA
+399 DGDISTTVGYV
-409 TGDDNE
+409 GDDNE
-415 RRSLEVGLNG
+415 RQSFEVGLNG
-425 HLQTGSINHQI
+425 QFQTGNIGHQI
-436 ATNVTRYE
+436 AVNATRYE
-444 EDYSLY
+444 EEYNLY
-450 AARFRGVSIDTNI
+450 AARFRGVSVDTNI
-463 YNPIWGSRPDVD
+463 YDPVWGSRPDLD
-475 LNLPL
+475 LNPPL
-480 LMTTE
+480 LTATDTE
-485 TDLTSYGVADTLS
+485 LTSYGIADTLS

-513 QLKTQQTGGLLSTGT
+513 QLKTEQTGGMLSTGT
-528 KYNESAVTPSGALLI
+528 KYDENAITPSVALSV
-543 KINDQMSLYANYIEG
+543 KITDQTSLYANYIEG
-558 LSQGAT
+558 LSKGDT
-564 APADAD
+564 APTDAE

-581 KQKEVGIKIDLGDF
+581 KQKEVGIKIDLGNF

-627 GVEWGFFGSPAENV
+627 GVEWGVFGSPAENV

-649 IDAKLTEMNDG
+649 IDAKLTKMNDG

-678 AEWDL
+678 VEWDL
-683 PFIENLTL
+683 PLVENLTL

-713 RTIYDVGARYL
+713 RTIYGVGARYL

-742 NKAYWTTAHYN
+742 NKAYWTTADYN

-758 APRTFLL
+758 EPRTFLL
-765 SATVDF
+765 SATMDF